1 VKRRSIARA
10 ASLVVAIACASVPVG
25 RAAQAPGAIFRVFLK
40 SGEALPSYG
49 ESAITPDRVVF
60 TLIVGEAGAGDAL
73 QLVSL
78 PAATVDVDRTRRY
91 AMAVRAAHYAS
102 TRGDVDFAAMTS
114 EVQRTLS
121 QLAAIDEPSRR
132 LALAVEARARLAA
145 WAETTYGYRAADV
158 RDLIGRF
165 DELIAELGI
174 AAGERQLTLE
184 FRSGPMIEPEAL
196 LPAPTTEDRVRLAV
210 AAARAADAAEDRL
223 AILRAAEAAAVGH
236 ADAAALVRD
245 IRDELTREREITGAY
260 TALSADLRARAD
272 AAMRLGDA
280 TAVSAVRAELDAR
293 DRTLGGRRPG
303 LMTGLAAELDHMLVR
318 AHAHRE
324 ALDRYARVRRSLLD
338 YERSVRPI
346 MSGFDG
352 LTPIFG
358 ALKEHRYTSL
368 DRVERASTRV
378 RAFESGLEKIAA
390 PEDLADVHATLV
402 SALRMAGYACARRRL
417 ATATR
422 KPGFD
427 DEASAAAA
435 GAMLLVETARDQLVA
450 RLYPPTFR

>member
-1 VKRRSIARA
+1 
-10 ASLVVAIACASVPVG
+10 
-25 RAAQAPGAIFRVFLK
+25 
-40 SGEALPSYG
+40 
-49 ESAITPDRVVF
+49 
-60 TLIVGEAGAGDAL
+60 
-73 QLVSL
+73 
-78 PAATVDVDRTRRY
+78 
-91 AMAVRAAHYAS
+91 
-102 TRGDVDFAAMTS
+102 
-114 EVQRTLS
+114 
-121 QLAAIDEPSRR
+121 
-132 LALAVEARARLAA
+132 
-145 WAETTYGYRAADV
+145 
-158 RDLIGRF
+158 
-165 DELIAELGI
+165 
-174 AAGERQLTLE
+174 
-184 FRSGPMIEPEAL
+184 MIEPEAL